1 MKLKSKDSQTSME
14 KPRKRK
20 YNIELGFISKLIET
34 KDMKLL
40 KDLDIKS
47 SFLTGENKRVFKYI
61 VKTFNETGDVPTDR
75 VIRQK
80 FLDYDLETY
89 LHDGNIT
96 VGTEESLL
104 YWCRELRTKAKHN
117 KMADALEN
125 IADMLEDGETE
136 KAYDEYKKNLWEIEN
151 DIVESDTVDITKDT
165 EDRKQVYLDRKKNQG
180 MIGIPMGI
188 PHLDYIM
195 KGLIDGTLNTVIAHT
210 GVGKAVTLDT
220 HILTPNGFVP
230 MRDIKVGS
238 IVYDE
243 MGKEC
248 SVTSVHPQGI
258 KSVYRVHFED
268 GTYVD
273 CCKDHLWKFKTIDDI
288 QRHNDWRVE
297 TTEQLLQRPIKRGRS
312 FNLSIPVCEAID
324 FPQKDLPLNPYVLG
338 CLLGDGGFTTD
349 RISFTNPE
357 KDILDRLNL
366 ELKDYGSFKYN
377 SCTNCQYL
385 FKSNTNGYNHLYRT
399 IKQLGLIGHNSL
411 NKFIPSEYL
420 ISSKE
425 QRLELLRGLIDTD
438 GHVDKKG
445 HVSYFTSSEQ
455 LKDDVMGLIRS
466 LGFRCSSSSYERC
479 GKHNIEYV
487 VRIWSDES
495 IFFTSNKHKTN
506 YSNRVIPNRK
516 NYYDVM
522 KIVDIEIL
530 SKEEE
535 MQCITV
541 DSNYH
546 TFICGDYIVT
556 HNTWFL
562 VLVACY
568 AQLQGYKVLMF
579 LTEMSSETMR
589 DRCEA
594 MLFGMTHGSFNY
606 NKFKS
611 GALDDAT
618 EDEYFEFLDNTLPKL
633 EPMILETATGV
644 SGIVAVVER
653 EKPDLVCIDGAY
665 LMDDEQGAKDDW
677 ARITHITRD
686 LKKVSKRV
694 SKPFLINM
702 QADIKSSNRTAPNL
716 KDIKYSQ
723 AIAQD
728 SDNVL
733 SLYRDEVMIAD
744 NEMGIRVIKQREGTL
759 GKVVINWNFVKM
771 NFSSIYSELESSP
784 ESEFEDEDEEENEA
798 VIGMEE

>member
-1 MKLKSKDSQTSME
+1 MKLNKKNSVVD
-14 KPRKRK
+14 KPKQKK
-20 YNIELGFISKLIET
+20 YNIELGFVSKVVET

-47 SFLTGENKRVFKYI
+47 SFLTGENKRVFVYI
-61 VKTFNETGDVPTDR
+61 QNTFRETGEVPTSR
-75 VIRQK
+75 VLEQK
-80 FLDYDLETY
+80 FPSYELETY
-89 LHDGNIT
+89 YKDGEVV
-96 VGTEESLL
+96 VGTEETLQ
-104 YWCRELRTKAKHN
+104 YWCKELRTKAKHN
-117 KMADALEN
+117 KMADAVEN
-125 IADMLEDGETE
+125 IAEMLSDGETE
-136 KAYDEYKKNLWEIEN
+136 KAYDEYKKNLWQIEN
-151 DIVESDTVDITKDT
+151 EIVESDSVDTTKDL
-165 EDRKQVYLDRKKNQG
+165 DDRKKAYLERKMNQG
-180 MIGIPMGI
+180 MMGIPMGI

-195 KGLIDGTLNTVIAHT
+195 KGLIDGTLTTVIAMT
-210 GVGKAVTLDT
+210 GVGKAVTLNT
-220 HILTPNGFVP
+220 PILTPQGFVP

-238 IVYDE
+238 VVFDE
-243 MGKEC
+243 KGREC
-248 SVTSVHPQGI
+248 NVTKVFPQG
-258 KSVYRVHFED
+258 KKQVYRVHFED

-288 QRHNDWRVE
+288 RRHNDWRVE

-357 KDILDRLNL
+357 KDILDRINF

-466 LGFRCSSSSYERC
+466 LGFRCSSSHYERC

-541 DSNYH
+541 NSNYH

-556 HNTWFL
+556 HNTWF
-562 VLVACY
+562 VTLVACY
-568 AQLQGYKVLMF
+568 AQLQGYRVLFF
-579 LTEMSSETMR
+579 LTEMSAEIMR

-594 MLFGMTHGSFNY
+594 MLYGMTHGAFDY
-606 NKFKS
+606 NKFKA
-611 GALDDAT
+611 GAFNPKEEQD
-618 EDEYFEFLDNTLPKL
+618 YFDFLDNTMPSF

-644 SGIVAVVER
+644 SSVVAVAER
-653 EKPDLVCIDGAY
+653 EKPDLICIDGAY
-665 LMDDEQGAKDDW
+665 LMEDEQGAKEDW

-686 LKKVSKRV
+686 LKKVSKRLK
-694 SKPFLINM
+694 KPILINT
-702 QADIKSSNRTAPNL
+702 QADQKTTKKTGPGLS
-716 KDIKYSQ
+716 DIKYSQ

-733 SLYRDEVMIAD
+733 ALFRDEVMIAD
-744 NEMGIRVIKQREGTL
+744 NEMGIRVQKQREGTL
-759 GKVVINWNFVKM
+759 GKVVINWNFKTM
-771 NFSSIYSELESSP
+771 DFSSIYSETDSTPQED
-784 ESEFEDEDEEENEA
+784 FEDIEDNDA
-798 VIGMEE
+798 IIGME